1 LHWFGFKSQKVG
13 TEAQVK
19 TFYGLRSRYF
29 SAILVSTAF
38 DINFRSLRKHTA
50 IMANVD
56 NLRNML
62 ISKILTISDQG
73 VLKALDKILTSS
85 TRNQKVE
92 LTEEQLYMLKMS
104 DEDIERGQVI
114 SQEELFRRERK
125 WLNEG

>member
-1 LHWFGFKSQKVG
+1 
-13 TEAQVK
+13 
-19 TFYGLRSRYF
+19 
-29 SAILVSTAF
+29 
-38 DINFRSLRKHTA
+38 
-50 IMANVD
+50 MANVD

>member
-1 LHWFGFKSQKVG
+1 
-13 TEAQVK
+13 
-19 TFYGLRSRYF
+19 
-29 SAILVSTAF
+29 
-38 DINFRSLRKHTA
+38 
-50 IMANVD
+50 MANVD

-62 ISKILTISDQG
+62 IGKILTISDQG

-92 LTEEQLYMLKMS
+92 LTDEQLYMLKMS